1 MSRFSKV
8 YKRAEKRLFQT
19 KMSSSEASANPL
31 YWEVVLI
38 APESGLARKAF
49 RGVKGYYVAEGQHF
63 KPFKP

>member
-8 YKRAEKRLFQT
+8 YKRAESDFFKQ
-19 KMSSSEASANPL
+19 KMSSTEASANPL

-38 APESGLARKAF
+38 APESELARKAF
-49 RGVKGYYVAEGQHF
+49 RGMKGYYPAEGQHF